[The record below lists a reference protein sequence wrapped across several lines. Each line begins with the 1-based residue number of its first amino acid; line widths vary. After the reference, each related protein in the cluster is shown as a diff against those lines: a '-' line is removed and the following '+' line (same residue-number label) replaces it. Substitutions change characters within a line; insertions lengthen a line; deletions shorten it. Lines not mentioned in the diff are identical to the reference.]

1 MIDINEQSLKLKKA
15 HLRLMKH
22 PETCLYGGVVL
33 MGKSEVEDK
42 PYTAYTDGK
51 NKRYSAHFLTELAL
65 DEVTGLVLHENLH
78 VLLKHLIRYKALMQ
92 EDRQLAN
99 AAMDYVVNDIIMSL
113 KDKALCK
120 LPKGGLYNPKFHNW
134 SVREVWD
141 YLKTGQH
148 NKDKPSGQGQ
158 GQPQQG
164 QGQPQQGQGQP
175 QQGQGQGQPTPAQGK
190 PERSGDKVTIGGEG
204 YPIGGMDEHDENG
217 LGDLDDEGIK
227 KLSEGIDEAIRQG
240 GMLAGRYGVK
250 LPRVIEDMLASKV
263 NWKAETQ
270 EFVTTSSKGNE
281 EYTWR
286 KFNRRRIVDDLY
298 LPTSEDETL
307 GEWVLA
313 IDTSGSMT
321 QQILT
326 EVCSEVQAFAE
337 LCNPERLRILW
348 WDTKVHGEQVFNGDY
363 ENLHK
368 LLKPLGGG
376 GTEVGCVS
384 RYIKE
389 QSIKADCLLV
399 LTDGYLEDNPV
410 WDISIPTLWMVTQNS
425 HFTPPAG
432 GRKVFIKEEM

>member
-1 MIDINEQSLKLKKA
+1 MEEQILKLKKA

-42 PYTAYTDGK
+42 EYTAYTDGK
-51 NKRYSAHFLTELAL
+51 NKRYSAHFLTGLSME
-65 DEVTGLVLHENLH
+65 EVTGLVLHENLH

-113 KDKALCK
+113 KDTTLCK

-148 NKDKPSGQGQ
+148 NKDKPSGQGK

-164 QGQPQQGQGQP
+164 QGQGQGQP

-190 PERSGDKVTIGGEG
+190 PERSEDKVTIGGEDN
-204 YPIGGMDEHDENG
+204 PIGGMDEHDENG

-250 LPRVIEDMLASKV
+250 LPRVVEDMLASKV

-270 EFVTTSSKGNE
+270 EFVTTSSKGND

-286 KFNRRRIVDDLY
+286 KFNRRRVVDDLY

-321 QQILT
+321 QKILT

-348 WDTKVHGEQVFNGDY
+348 WDTKVHGEQVFDGDY

-384 RYIKE
+384 KYIKE

-410 WDISIPTLWMVTQNS
+410 WEISIPTLWMVTQNS